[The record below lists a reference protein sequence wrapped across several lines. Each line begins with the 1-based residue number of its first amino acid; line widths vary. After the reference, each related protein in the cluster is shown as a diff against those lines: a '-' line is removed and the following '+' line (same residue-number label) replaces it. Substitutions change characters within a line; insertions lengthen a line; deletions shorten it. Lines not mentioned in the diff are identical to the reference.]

1 MEGKYPIAETA
12 SLFADPTR
20 VAILVALLD
29 GRSLP
34 ASELAFRARVSAPA
48 ASMHLGKLLDGRLV
62 TMSRFGRHRYY
73 SLAGPDV
80 AAALEVMGTLCNA
93 LRPLQPPAD
102 GSIVPIRM
110 ARTCYDHLAGKVGV
124 QICESLQ
131 ERKLLAP
138 VDDSFRVTPRG
149 ERWFEDLGIDLNGL
163 RANRKRPLVRKCL
176 DWTERKFHVAGTAGA
191 ALLDLFRKRDWIKQE
206 VGSRVVT
213 ITGNGRMA
221 FKAHFGI
228 MVKE

>member
-34 ASELAFRARVSAPA
+34 ASELAFRARVSAQA
-48 ASMHLGKLLDGRLV
+48 ASMHLGKLLGGRLV

-80 AAALEVMGTLCNA
+80 AAALEAMGTLCNA

-149 ERWFEDLGIDLNGL
+149 ERWFEDLGIDLNSL

-191 ALLDLFRKRDWIKQE
+191 ALLDLFRKREWIKQE

-221 FKAHFGI
+221 FKRHFGI
-228 MVKE
+228 MINE

>member
-1 MEGKYPIAETA
+1 MDSKYPIAETA
-12 SLFADPTR
+12 SLFADPAR

-34 ASELAFRARVSAPA
+34 ASELAFRARVSAQA
-48 ASMHLGKLLDGRLV
+48 ASMHLGKLLGGRLV
-62 TMSRFGRHRYY
+62 TMSRLGRHRYY

-80 AAALEVMGTLCNA
+80 AAALESMGTLCNA

-110 ARTCYDHLAGKVGV
+110 ARTCYDHLAGKVAV

-131 ERKLLAP
+131 ERQLLAP
-138 VDDSFRVTPRG
+138 VDDSFRVTARG
-149 ERWFEDLGIDLNGL
+149 ERWFEDLGIDLNSL

-191 ALLDLFRKRDWIKQE
+191 ALLDLFREREWIKRE

-221 FKAHFGI
+221 FKTHFGI
-228 MVKE
+228 TVNE

>member
-12 SLFADPTR
+12 SLFAEPAR

-34 ASELAFRARVSAPA
+34 ASELAFRASVSAQA
-48 ASMHLGKLLDGRLV
+48 ASMHLGKLLGGRLV

-73 SLAGPDV
+73 RLAGPDV
-80 AAALEVMGTLCNA
+80 AAALEAMGTLCNA

-131 ERKLLAP
+131 ERKLLAT
-138 VDDSFRVTPRG
+138 VDDSFRVTARG
-149 ERWFEDLGIDLNGL
+149 ERWFEELGIDLNSL
-163 RANRKRPLVRKCL
+163 RANRKRPLVRK
-176 DWTERKFHVAGTAGA
+176 
-191 ALLDLFRKRDWIKQE
+191 
-206 VGSRVVT
+206 
-213 ITGNGRMA
+213 
-221 FKAHFGI
+221 
-228 MVKE
+228 

>member
-12 SLFADPTR
+12 SLFAEPAR

-34 ASELAFRARVSAPA
+34 ASELAFRASVSAQA
-48 ASMHLGKLLDGRLV
+48 ASMHLGKLLGGRLV

-73 SLAGPDV
+73 RLAGPDV
-80 AAALEVMGTLCNA
+80 AAALEAMGTLCNA

-131 ERKLLAP
+131 ERKLLAT
-138 VDDSFRVTPRG
+138 VDDSFRVTARG
-149 ERWFEDLGIDLNGL
+149 ERWFEELRIDLNSL
-163 RANRKRPLVRKCL
+163 RAHRKRPLVRKCL

-191 ALLDLFRKRDWIKQE
+191 ALLDLFRKREWIKQE
-206 VGSRVVT
+206 VGSRVIR
-213 ITGNGRMA
+213 ITENGRMA
-221 FKAHFGI
+221 FKTHFGI

>member
-48 ASMHLGKLLDGRLV
+48 ASMHLGKLLGGRLV

-73 SLAGPDV
+73 SLAGPDL
-80 AAALEVMGTLCNA
+80 AAALETMGTLCNA

-149 ERWFEDLGIDLNGL
+149 ERWFEDLGIDLNSL

-221 FKAHFGI
+221 FKTHFGI
-228 MVKE
+228 MVNE

>member
-12 SLFADPTR
+12 SLFADPAR

-34 ASELAFRARVSAPA
+34 ASELAFRAKVSAQA
-48 ASMHLGKLLDGRLV
+48 ASMHLGKLLGGRLV
-62 TMSRFGRHRYY
+62 KMSRLGRHRYY
-73 SLAGPDV
+73 SLAGSDV
-80 AAALEVMGTLCNA
+80 AAALEAMGTLCNG

-102 GSIVPIRM
+102 GSIVPIRI
-110 ARTCYDHLAGKVGV
+110 ARTCYDHLAGKVAV

-131 ERKLLAP
+131 QRQLLAP
-138 VDDSFRVTPRG
+138 VDDTFRVSARG
-149 ERWFEDLGIDLNGL
+149 ERWFEELGINLNSL
-163 RANRKRPLVRKCL
+163 RTNRKRPLVRKCL
-176 DWTERKFHVAGTAGA
+176 DWTERKFHLAGTAGA
-191 ALLDLFRKRDWIKQE
+191 ALLDLFREREWIKRE

-228 MVKE
+228 TFKE